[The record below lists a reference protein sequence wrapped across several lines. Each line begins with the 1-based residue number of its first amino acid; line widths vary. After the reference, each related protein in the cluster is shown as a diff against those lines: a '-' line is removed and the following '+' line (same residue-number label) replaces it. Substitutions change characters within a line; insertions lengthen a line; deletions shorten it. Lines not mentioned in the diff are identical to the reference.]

1 MNDSPYKTSL
11 PKLQWKTSTCEV
23 CGKPFDYLSQK
34 RPKICKNGD
43 CQYKFHYKINEKSW
57 ATYQPSFFDN

>member
-1 MNDSPYKTSL
+1 MSGNTKKTSL
-11 PKLQWKTSTCEV
+11 PKLQWKTATCEV
-23 CGKPFDYLSQK
+23 CGNPFDYLSQK

-43 CQYKFHYKINEKSW
+43 CQYKYHYKINEKSW